1 MAVCYAV
8 LCAGG
13 GWLGGGGGGVSVL
26 SCVLHLTCGEP
37 VCTTISD
44 CLLPLTVDTCLS
56 KMLIYQKGETIVA
69 MSANKKSK
77 RENS

>member
-1 MAVCYAV
+1 M
-8 LCAGG
+8 LSCARDGG
-13 GWLGGGGGGVSVL
+13 GWRGGGLGGFSLYCPVYCTL
-26 SCVLHLTCGEP
+26 YLTCGEP

-56 KMLIYQKGETIVA
+56 KMIIYQKGETIVA